1 MADNNISSVK
11 YTDKDMQILSQLA
24 YINFDKGMLQ
34 LTFSEILNDPDLNDI
49 FTTEFLGDN
58 PSPEPGSAAEAD
70 YNWKL
75 GVLELLKN
83 DEKYSNW
90 KLVDTSSN
98 VDGFYAIM
106 VETDPDN
113 AIVAFRG
120 TQIPEEIFQDLVM
133 ADLLLANNAETLQ
146 QKSARAYIAA
156 LNERYNY
163 SNYIVAG
170 HSLGGN
176 LAMHATIKAA

>member
-1 MADNNISSVK
+1 MPNINNISTAK

-58 PSPEPGSAAEAD
+58 PSPEPGSSAEAD

-90 KLVDTSSN
+90 KLVDVQDLNDTQ
-98 VDGFYAIM
+98 GMYAIL
-106 VETDPDN
+106 VETD
-113 AIVAFRG
+113 
-120 TQIPEEIFQDLVM
+120 
-133 ADLLLANNAETLQ
+133 
-146 QKSARAYIAA
+146 
-156 LNERYNY
+156 
-163 SNYIVAG
+163 
-170 HSLGGN
+170 
-176 LAMHATIKAA
+176 